1 MDYDYLMKKI
11 EKLISYMYN
20 DLITLSKKTTNM
32 VNNNIENYL
41 SYNRIKVNRSFYTQ
55 TTYYWIECN
64 NSNLYKIQENL
75 RNFLIITK
83 KNLDVNKQT
92 HNNKKTIQTLENNF
106 NIMINSLNIFQNT
119 LEYTKSFALK
129 KYSFQDSYT
138 ENGILAIKQAFNK
151 SYSLIE
157 MELNQIKQQYYQ
169 QFVNNV
175 LLDIKNYTGETQN
188 LKSNKEV
195 INANNYYSKLLKAT
209 LTEKIDEVD
218 KYYKLWNT
226 IDDKIK
232 NMVIANQ
239 SNNLQN
245 IPYVFIA
252 QNNINKA
259 HKFFLEHN
267 MQNMANYMEQML
279 QILSSRNIDVNSW
292 NLLVNLMNY
301 VMKEDISNFSSLAV
315 QWEYVPNNLKNEN
328 YVKYE
333 TEFLEKFTEIQNKTK
348 ILNILMKTY
357 QILQEQQK
365 FTDLSMFI
373 NNIVNQ
379 IKEKETKV
387 HK

>member
-20 DLITLSKKTTNM
+20 DLIALSKKTTNM

-169 QFVNNV
+169 QFVNNI

-245 IPYVFIA
+245 IPYVFIV
-252 QNNINKA
+252 QNNINRA

-279 QILSSRNIDVNSW
+279 QILSSRNINVNSW

-301 VMKEDISNFSSLAV
+301 VMKEDIRNFSSLAV

-379 IKEKETKV
+379 IKEKETKIY
-387 HK
+387 K

>member
-245 IPYVFIA
+245 IPYVFIV
-252 QNNINKA
+252 QNNINRA

-279 QILSSRNIDVNSW
+279 QILSSRNINVNSW

-333 TEFLEKFTEIQNKTK
+333 TEFLEIFTEIQNKTK

-379 IKEKETKV
+379 IKEKETKIY
-387 HK
+387 K

>member
-1 MDYDYLMKKI
+1 M
-11 EKLISYMYN
+11 
-20 DLITLSKKTTNM
+20 
-32 VNNNIENYL
+32 
-41 SYNRIKVNRSFYTQ
+41 
-55 TTYYWIECN
+55 
-64 NSNLYKIQENL
+64 
-75 RNFLIITK
+75 
-83 KNLDVNKQT
+83 
-92 HNNKKTIQTLENNF
+92 
-106 NIMINSLNIFQNT
+106 
-119 LEYTKSFALK
+119 
-129 KYSFQDSYT
+129 
-138 ENGILAIKQAFNK
+138 
-151 SYSLIE
+151 
-157 MELNQIKQQYYQ
+157 
-169 QFVNNV
+169 
-175 LLDIKNYTGETQN
+175 DIKNYTGETQN

>member
-1 MDYDYLMKKI
+1 
-11 EKLISYMYN
+11 
-20 DLITLSKKTTNM
+20 M

-169 QFVNNV
+169 QFVNNI
-175 LLDIKNYTGETQN
+175 LLGIKNYTGETQN
-188 LKSNKEV
+188 LKSNKEI
-195 INANNYYSKLLKAT
+195 INANNYYTKLLKAT

-232 NMVIANQ
+232 KMVIANQ

-245 IPYVFIA
+245 IPYVFIV

-279 QILSSRNIDVNSW
+279 QILSSRNINVNSW

-301 VMKEDISNFSSLAV
+301 VMKEDITNFSSLAV

>member
-20 DLITLSKKTTNM
+20 DLIALSKKTTNM

-106 NIMINSLNIFQNT
+106 NIMINSLNIFQNN

-195 INANNYYSKLLKAT
+195 INANNYYSKLLRAT

-232 NMVIANQ
+232 KMVIANQ

-245 IPYVFIA
+245 IPYVFIV

-333 TEFLEKFTEIQNKTK
+333 TEFLEIFTEIQNKTK

-379 IKEKETKV
+379 IKEKETKIY
-387 HK
+387 K

>member
-20 DLITLSKKTTNM
+20 DLIALSKKTTNM

-169 QFVNNV
+169 QFVNNI

-195 INANNYYSKLLKAT
+195 INANNYYSKLLRAT

-232 NMVIANQ
+232 KMVIANQ

-245 IPYVFIA
+245 IPYVFIV

-279 QILSSRNIDVNSW
+279 QILSSRNINVNSW

-301 VMKEDISNFSSLAV
+301 VMKEDITNFSSLAV

-333 TEFLEKFTEIQNKTK
+333 TEFLEIFTEIQNKTK

-379 IKEKETKV
+379 IKEKETKIY
-387 HK
+387 K